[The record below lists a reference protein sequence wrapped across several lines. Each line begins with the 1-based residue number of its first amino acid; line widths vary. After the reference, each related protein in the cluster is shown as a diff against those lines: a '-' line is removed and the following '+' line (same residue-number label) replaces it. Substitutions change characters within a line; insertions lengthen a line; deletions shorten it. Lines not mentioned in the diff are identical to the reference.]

1 LRLRETEEARL
12 IRLAKRRERY
22 SGGGVT
28 RKREETRS
36 DRSAR
41 KKLSRSNEDEYAR
54 LKRLELQKERSRVN
68 RQKRSG
74 VLVAAAPLSAL
85 RTGDV

>member
-12 IRLAKRRERY
+12 IRLAKDRERY
-22 SGGGVT
+22 GEVT

-41 KKLSRSNEDEYAR
+41 MKLSRSNEDEDAR

-85 RTGDV
+85 RTGEV